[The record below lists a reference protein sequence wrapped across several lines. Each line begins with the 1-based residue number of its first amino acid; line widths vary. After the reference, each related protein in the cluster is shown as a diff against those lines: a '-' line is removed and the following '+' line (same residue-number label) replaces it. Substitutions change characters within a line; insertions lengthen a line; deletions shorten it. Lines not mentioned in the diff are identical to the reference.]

1 MTASQMIR
9 QLQRGSTCS
18 GPRLPGWKQ
27 IRKHRATIWLGF
39 RKPFLFVT
47 GILRPLK
54 IRSKT
59 NSSHCWIAMSSWIVW
74 LARFLWLKLMPSLA
88 RTVILAIGTIWE
100 EPEQSGFPDSW
111 VLLNYIS
118 TFICF
123 PQEWNEVQAC
133 HKDSDTALGPGPYKI
148 KVWGK
153 RTVSKGNHRSCLR
166 SMRKSFIRICR
177 HEFYICF
184 TRSAKY
190 NLRSNQIHFKR
201 RWEKKEEEDKEEAE
215 GFTSA
220 GIFTALWYLATEE
233 CD

>member
-1 MTASQMIR
+1 MTASHVIR
-9 QLQRGSTCS
+9 QLQWGNTCS

-54 IRSKT
+54 MRSKT
-59 NSSHCWIAMSSWIVW
+59 NSSHCWIAMSSWIVL

-88 RTVILAIGTIWE
+88 KTVILAIGTIWV

-118 TFICF
+118 AFICF

-133 HKDSDTALGPGPYKI
+133 HKDSDTALDPAMCKI

-153 RTVSKGNHRSCLR
+153 
-166 SMRKSFIRICR
+166 
-177 HEFYICF
+177 EQY
-184 TRSAKY
+184 
-190 NLRSNQIHFKR
+190 Q
-201 RWEKKEEEDKEEAE
+201 KEIIGVVPGAWARA
-215 GFTSA
+215 S
-220 GIFTALWYLATEE
+220 
-233 CD
+233 